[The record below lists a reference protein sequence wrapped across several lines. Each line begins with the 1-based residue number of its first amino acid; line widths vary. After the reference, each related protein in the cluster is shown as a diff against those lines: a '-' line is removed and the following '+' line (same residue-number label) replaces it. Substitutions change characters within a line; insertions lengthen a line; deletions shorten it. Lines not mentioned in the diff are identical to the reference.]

1 MTKDRNSAP
10 QIEEADKTGSSGR
23 FVRLETEVLELQ
35 IDLTPS
41 RLIRIVGVTSN
52 GAVIERHIK
61 ITEKQKM
68 LMV

>member
-1 MTKDRNSAP
+1 MTKDKSSGL
-10 QIEEADKTGSSGR
+10 QIEEAHKAGSSRR
-23 FVRLETEVLELQ
+23 FVRLETEVLELK